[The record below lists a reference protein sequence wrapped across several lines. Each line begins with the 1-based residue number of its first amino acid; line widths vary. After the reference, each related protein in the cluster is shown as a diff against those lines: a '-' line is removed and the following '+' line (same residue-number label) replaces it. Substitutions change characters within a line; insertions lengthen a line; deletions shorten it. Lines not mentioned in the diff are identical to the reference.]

1 MGNSLA
7 KQNADQGLGLYKFRL
22 LRVIGRGS
30 FGKVRMVE
38 HRPSSKTYALKYIN
52 KATCIANHAHGNTLR
67 ERDMLEEIDHP
78 FVANLRFSFQDECSM
93 FMVMDLMIGGDLRF
107 HIMRRR
113 FFEGVIRF
121 WVAELACALN
131 HLHFHHGIVHR
142 DVKPDNILMDHQG
155 HVALTDFN
163 IATRIVNGAP
173 HYAVAGTANY
183 MAPEVVSGV
192 GYTYSVDWWSLGVV
206 MYECVY
212 GRRPFRHKKNTDSL
226 KHALLHDE
234 IQFPIVTDVQVSYE
248 CVSLM
253 RGLLNKDP
261 ELRLGC
267 GPKGFAALKAH
278 PFFAPINWPQLEAKR
293 SVPPF
298 APNNDLSNFDIS
310 HDIEEMLLEP
320 DPLLDPTRRRNRQR
334 RAPPEH
340 ATPEYQLLSRS
351 FSTFDYIEYERF
363 KTYLD
368 IHGSITTLA
377 MEDARAARAS
387 ASTAASTPAHASDS
401 PALIHLRLDDR
412 PIVNLDAQS
421 TLSYS
426 VTLSRSRAVLQQQHT
441 ILSDQP
447 AAASVDAS
455 SGSTPATSLRQ
466 RLSDAKRRGSS
477 SAQPL
482 SDLRGPHAHGSS
494 NSSNSTA
501 TAIPADPQASVN
513 TAAPEKPGTLEPPSI
528 VPIDIL
534 TWNQLLPSQ
543 RSLAHRY
550 CIKRTHDRIRRSTAS
565 TVSRNSSDCGLHKF
579 PQLATRLDRD
589 HVHRHAPSGSMCTA
603 NSAALVRNEPPLMAT
618 GVDNCSQSS
627 SELLSAKEKRA
638 SLMRRQLS
646 VDNVVAMNLHASSNY
661 LPLGMHISS
670 LMAPVLDSG
679 RRSPH
684 SIFASTD
691 DGEANRSQLF
701 YSHQPLPPPPP
712 TSSHIPATSA
722 IAIPDT
728 KRPIAVSGVFSLDDA
743 PQCPLPQP
751 PPPPPPKIRSA
762 ADPYNSSAFLLGKP
776 SSVL

>member
-7 KQNADQGLGLYKFRL
+7 KQNADQGLGLHKFRL

-38 HRPSSKTYALKYIN
+38 HRPSNKTYALKYIN
-52 KATCIANHAHGNTLR
+52 KATCIANNAHGNTLR

-78 FVANLRFSFQDECSM
+78 FVANLRFSFQDEFSM

-121 WVAELACALN
+121 WIAELACALN

-183 MAPEVVSGV
+183 MAPEIVSGV

-226 KHALLHDE
+226 KRALLHDE
-234 IQFPIVTDVQVSYE
+234 IQFPIVADVQVSYE
-248 CVSLM
+248 CISAM

-267 GPKGFAALKAH
+267 GPNGFATLKAH
-278 PFFAPINWPQLEAKR
+278 PFFAPINWAQLEAKR
-293 SVPPF
+293 TEPPF

-320 DPLLDPTRRRNRQR
+320 EPLLDSTRRRTRQR
-334 RAPPEH
+334 RVPPEH
-340 ATPEYQLLSRS
+340 TTPEYQLLSRS
-351 FSTFDYIEYERF
+351 FGTFDYIEYDRF
-363 KTYLD
+363 KAYLD
-368 IHGSITTLA
+368 AHGSITTLA
-377 MEDARAARAS
+377 MEDARAAGISSS
-387 ASTAASTPAHASDS
+387 AAASTIAFASES

-426 VTLSRSRAVLQQQHT
+426 VTLGRGHTVLQQQHT
-441 ILSDQP
+441 ILSDQNP
-447 AAASVDAS
+447 ATSVDAS
-455 SGSTPATSLRQ
+455 SGTTPSTLLRQ
-466 RLSDAKRRGSS
+466 RFSDAKRRGSS
-477 SAQPL
+477 SARLPP
-482 SDLRGPHAHGSS
+482 DLHAPQARGSP

-501 TAIPADPQASVN
+501 TAIPTDSQSAATNAS
-513 TAAPEKPGTLEPPSI
+513 EKPGTLEPPSI

-550 CIKRTHDRIRRSTAS
+550 CIKRAHDHMRRSTAS
-565 TVSRNSSDCGLHKF
+565 CIPRNASDRGLHTF
-579 PQLATRLDRD
+579 PQLATRPDRS
-589 HVHRHAPSGSMCTA
+589 HARQHAPSDSTHTPR
-603 NSAALVRNEPPLMAT
+603 SAALMRNEPPLTASIPALNCVAGST
-618 GVDNCSQSS
+618 AVVTKGVDDCGRSS
-627 SELLSAKEKRA
+627 SELLSANEKRV

-646 VDNVVAMNLHASSNY
+646 ADNVAAMNAHASSNY
-661 LPLGMHISS
+661 LPLGMHISGF
-670 LMAPVLDSG
+670 MASELDSG
-679 RRSPH
+679 CRSHH

-691 DGEANRSQLF
+691 EEEANRS
-701 YSHQPLPPPPP
+701 
-712 TSSHIPATSA
+712 
-722 IAIPDT
+722 
-728 KRPIAVSGVFSLDDA
+728 
-743 PQCPLPQP
+743 
-751 PPPPPPKIRSA
+751 
-762 ADPYNSSAFLLGKP
+762 
-776 SSVL
+776 